1 MIKVRKRNG
10 HLGDFRYTTLPR
22 CSSNIVTDYLDCAET
37 QGCSLEGC
45 ISTTLVYLVYLVLPC
60 FDYVLVSPFHLLYTP
75 SSCIYRYSRATFTIK
90 SLVQY
95 PHTATVTYIVNL
107 VA

>member
-1 MIKVRKRNG
+1 M
-10 HLGDFRYTTLPR
+10 TTSR
-22 CSSNIVTDYLDCAET
+22 AVTVYLDCAET

-60 FDYVLVSPFHLLYTP
+60 FNHVLVSPFHLLYTP
-75 SSCIYRYSRATFTIK
+75 SLCIYRYSRATFTIK

-95 PHTATVTYIVNL
+95 PHTALLQKDSPLGYPIDLKEINL
-107 VA
+107 S